1 VRYLRLREYRNYA
14 DLELGLSPGFNV
26 VCGPNAQGKTNL
38 LEALYLVASAQL
50 LRGKRDHEAI
60 RDGSERASAEV
71 ELSETETRVGI
82 QIERGTRKRALLN
95 GVALPRASDVMGR
108 LPAVAVTAEDLA
120 IVRGDP
126 SDRRL
131 FLDLELSK
139 LHPRYLRAFSQYK
152 RALEQRNALLRDSR
166 EGMRPAEVFEPWE
179 AQLAVSGAEMR
190 GMRREFVE
198 DLEAVAGGLHERMGN
213 GESLTLDYVAADPA
227 EDSDSLFE
235 AMAESRTV
243 DVARGGTSVGP
254 HRDDVRIGIDGR
266 EARLFGSQGQQRTS
280 VITLKMAT
288 LSTTASI
295 LGAPPLLLLD
305 DILSD
310 LDARRRAL
318 LVELVLDHGGQ
329 ALLTCTE
336 AEAAGERIL
345 RESAIFAVSAGE
357 AIGAQVRR
365 L

>member
-1 VRYLRLREYRNYA
+1 MRFLRLRDYRNYSDL
-14 DLELGLSPGFNV
+14 DLELTPGFNV
-26 VCGPNAQGKTNL
+26 VTGPNAQGKTNL
-38 LEALYLVASAQL
+38 LEAIYLVASAQL

-60 RDGSERASAEV
+60 RDGQDKALAEV
-71 ELSETETRVGI
+71 EFAESETRI
-82 QIERGTRKRALLN
+82 AISIERGIRKRALLN
-95 GVALPRASDVMGR
+95 GVALPRAADVMGR

-126 SDRRL
+126 ADRRM

-139 LHPRYLRAFSQYK
+139 LHPRYLHSFARYK
-152 RALEQRNALLRDSR
+152 RSLEQRNALLRDSR
-166 EGMRPAEVFEPWE
+166 ESVQPSAVFEPWE
-179 AQLAVSGAEMR
+179 ANLAVSGAEIR
-190 GMRREFVE
+190 SMRREFVE
-198 DLEAVAGGLHERMGN
+198 DLAAIASGLHERMGN
-213 GESLTLDYVAADPA
+213 GEHLTLDYVAVDES
-227 EDSDSLFE
+227 EDSDQLFE
-235 AMAESRTV
+235 ALSASRNL
-243 DVARGGTSVGP
+243 DIARGGTSVGP
-254 HRDDVRIGIDGR
+254 HRDDLRIGIDGR

-288 LSTTASI
+288 LATTASV

-345 RESAIFAVSAGE
+345 SESAIFAVSAGTV
-357 AIGAQVRR
+357 AR